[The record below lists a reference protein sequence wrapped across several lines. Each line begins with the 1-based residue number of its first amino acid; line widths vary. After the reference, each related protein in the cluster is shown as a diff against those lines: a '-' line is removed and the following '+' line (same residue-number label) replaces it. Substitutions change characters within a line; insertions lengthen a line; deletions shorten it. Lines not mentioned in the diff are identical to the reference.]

1 MRKIKNKISDTLMIK
16 ESLGSDMIKESLGSD
31 VSIALK

>member
-1 MRKIKNKISDTLMIK
+1 MRKIKKKVSDTLMIK
-16 ESLGSDMIKESLGSD
+16 ESLGSDVIKESLGSD